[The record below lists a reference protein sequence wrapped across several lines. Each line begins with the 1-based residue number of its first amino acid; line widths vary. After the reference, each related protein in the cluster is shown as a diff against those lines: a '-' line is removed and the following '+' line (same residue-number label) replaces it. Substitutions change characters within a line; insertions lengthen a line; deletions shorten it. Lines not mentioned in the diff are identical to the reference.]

1 MKIVHMAPENMGFN
15 VEGSY
20 DHQVVVAVLE
30 DGGIQ
35 VGLIVDKVYNACY
48 INEII
53 DKNAI
58 WKFSYHNFKKVEDDK
73 AFEAYRKF
81 FYDNGLGVILDGIGQ
96 SQLSS
101 IKGINYGARQ

>member
-30 DGGIQ
+30 DDGIQ

-48 INEII
+48 INE
-53 DKNAI
+53 
-58 WKFSYHNFKKVEDDK
+58 
-73 AFEAYRKF
+73 
-81 FYDNGLGVILDGIGQ
+81 L
-96 SQLSS
+96 
-101 IKGINYGARQ
+101 

>member
-1 MKIVHMAPENMGFN
+1 MLF
-15 VEGSY
+15 
-20 DHQVVVAVLE
+20 
-30 DGGIQ
+30 
-35 VGLIVDKVYNACY
+35 
-48 INEII
+48 
-53 DKNAI
+53 

-101 IKGINYGARQ
+101 IKGISYGARQ